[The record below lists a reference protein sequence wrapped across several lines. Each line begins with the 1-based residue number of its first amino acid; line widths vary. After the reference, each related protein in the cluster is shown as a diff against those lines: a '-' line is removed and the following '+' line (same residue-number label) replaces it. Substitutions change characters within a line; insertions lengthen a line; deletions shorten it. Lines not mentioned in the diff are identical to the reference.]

1 MKRIL
6 SLMMAAMLLPLALGA
21 QLLAPEGASYGQTM
35 LGGPSRVDL
44 PSNQKIM
51 GHYDSD
57 TYSTVGWRQQGRTGV
72 IPIATDMTPSELA
85 IFQGGSIKAFRVAL
99 AQSTP
104 VTRVFVIPI
113 SPEGTVGTTTAWS
126 CNVEA
131 VGWNTI
137 ELETPYLID
146 LPDGYKLRIGFDYKQ
161 TSTNYP
167 VSAVAEGEIYDS
179 YFYLNKWY
187 TTRMRD
193 TGNLSVQCIVESDH
207 FPEYHIEANSLV
219 VPYYAKIGE
228 TTAISFK
235 VRNRGTAAVVEAG
248 AFTYE
253 VAIDGN
259 PVGTFTNTIPFGQTF
274 VTLNANVPC
283 NGLEPGEHTLTVTT
297 ATINGEPVLLPI
309 TLSSEFIAI
318 GEGYVR
324 QMRLVEQ
331 FTSTSCTYCP
341 SGSAAIKALSDMR
354 GDIAWVGIHDIQN
367 PSYPDPFATSQ
378 GDSITSREGCDGFP
392 EGSFDRSTGYESASA
407 VCVVLTSSNA
417 QASARQHDAFLN
429 YIATPA
435 WAQVN
440 INSTFDEQT
449 RQAVVTIDGD
459 MAPEFDVLM
468 GDNPRLTVY
477 ITEDNLVAPQ
487 YKNNSWVENYVHNGV
502 FRQALGTI
510 FGVALN
516 RTGNHYKNEFTVE
529 IPTSWKAEDLNV
541 VAFISHAPLGSALTE
556 IWVNNANKRK
566 LGEYD
571 EPTFIPG
578 DVDDSGDVNISDVT
592 LLIQH
597 LLSGNDDSIN
607 LDAADYNG
615 DGAINVTDVT
625 ELIQFLLNN

>member
-6 SLMMAAMLLPLALGA
+6 SFTLAAMLLPLALGA
-21 QLLAPEGASYGQTM
+21 QLLAPQGESYGQNM
-35 LGGPSRVDL
+35 LGGPSRIDL
-44 PSNQKIM
+44 PSNQKIL

-57 TYSTVGWRQQGRTGV
+57 AYSTVGWRQQGRTGV

-85 IFQGGSIKAFRVAL
+85 MFQGGRIVAIRLAL

-113 SPEGTVGTTTAWS
+113 APDGYAETTTAWS
-126 CNVEA
+126 CNVEQ

-137 ELETPYLID
+137 ELETPYEID
-146 LPDGYKLRIGFDYKQ
+146 LPEDYSLRVGFDYKQ
-161 TSTNYP
+161 TATNYP
-167 VSAVAEGEIYDS
+167 VSAVDEGEIYDS
-179 YFYLNKWY
+179 YWYLNKWY
-187 TTRMRD
+187 TTKLRD

-207 FPEYHIEANSLV
+207 FPEYYIKISNLI
-219 VPYYAKIGE
+219 VPYQARIGE
-228 TTAISFK
+228 TMPISFK
-235 VRNRGTAAVVEAG
+235 VRNCGTGQVSAG

-259 PVGTFTNTIPFGQTF
+259 PVGTYTNAIPFGQTD
-274 VTLNANVPC
+274 VTLNANIPC
-283 NGLEPGEHTLTVTT
+283 NDLEAGTHTLTVTT
-297 ATINGEPVLLPI
+297 TIINGEPVIYSI
-309 TLSSEFIAI
+309 TLSGEFMAI
-318 GEGYVR
+318 GEGYAR

-354 GDIAWVGIHDIQN
+354 GDIAWVGIHCLQN
-367 PSYPDPFATSQ
+367 SNYPDPFRTSQ

-392 EGSFDRSTGYESASA
+392 EGSFDRSTGYSSASA

-417 QASARQHDAFLN
+417 QSSARQHDSFLN
-429 YIATPA
+429 YILTPA

-440 INSTFDEQT
+440 INSTFDEHT
-449 RQAVVTIDGD
+449 RKAVVTVEGD
-459 MAPEFDVLM
+459 IAPEFDVIM
-468 GDNPRLTVY
+468 GSNSRLTVY
-477 ITEDNLVAPQ
+477 ITEDNLVASQ
-487 YKNNSWVENYVHNGV
+487 YNSGTWVNDYVHNGV
-502 FRQALGTI
+502 FRKALGTAL
-510 FGVALN
+510 GVRLN
-516 RTGNHYKNEFTVE
+516 RTGDHYKNEFTVD
-529 IPTSWKAEDLNV
+529 IPNTWKAENLNV

-578 DVDDSGDVNISDVT
+578 DVDESGTVNISDVT
-592 LLIQH
+592 LLIQY
-597 LLSGNDDSIN
+597 LLSGSNDGIN

-615 DGAINVTDVT
+615 DSAVNVTDVT
-625 ELIQFLLNN
+625 ELIQLLLSN